1 MLLEDCSH
9 LLGKR
14 EAEEDECRAMVGLER
29 RIATGYLGVG
39 EEGLLVEEYEEF
51 AAVAEEESLADFEVE
66 SLVEGL
72 CGKNP

>member
-1 MLLEDCSH
+1 MLLEECSH
-9 LLGKR
+9 LLGKGA
-14 EAEEDECRAMVGLER
+14 AEEDECRAKVGLER

-39 EEGLLVEEYEEF
+39 EEGLAVEEYEEF
-51 AAVAEEESLADFEVE
+51 AAVAEESLADFEVE